1 MMKYHVSYLLSLIL
15 FSVPGSFL
23 YRPTGKAVA
32 KYNAP
37 VTDTTAPVLRSSKH
51 IRLADPTIFYHNGM
65 YYLYGTGG
73 DVSKGFLVYTSKDLF
88 QWDGPMGNKD
98 GYALVE
104 GDAFGTDG
112 FWAPQVFERN
122 SRFYMAYTAN
132 EQIAIAES
140 ESPLGPF
147 KQKTLHKISGPGK
160 QIDPYIFFD
169 DDGRVYLFHVRL
181 DRGNRIYVAEL
192 KSDLSDII
200 AGTEKECINAAESWE
215 NTSHSQWPVAEGPT
229 VMKRNGKYYL
239 LYSAND
245 YRNID
250 YAVGYAISDQVTGPW
265 KKSGNNPILHRKD
278 LNINGTGHGDL
289 FRDEKGK
296 LQYVFHTHFS
306 EAKVQPRLTGI
317 VKVRFKT
324 KNILVDTTSF
334 RYLEQ
339 VN

>member
-1 MMKYHVSYLLSLIL
+1 MKYHVSYLLSLIL
-15 FSVPGSFL
+15 FTVPHSFM
-23 YRPTGKAVA
+23 YRQQVGAVA
-32 KYNAP
+32 QQASTVADTLAP
-37 VTDTTAPVLRSSKH
+37 ALRSSKT
-51 IRLADPTIFYHNGM
+51 IKLADPTIFYHKGM

-73 DVSKGFLVYTSKDLF
+73 DVSKGFLVYTSKDLV
-88 QWDGPMGNKD
+88 QWEGPKGNKD
-98 GYALVE
+98 GYALIE
-104 GDAFGTDG
+104 GDAFGTNG

-122 SRFYMAYTAN
+122 GRFYMAYTAN

-147 KQKTLHKISGPGK
+147 KQKTLQKISGPGK
-160 QIDPYIFFD
+160 QIDPFIFFD

-200 AGTEKECINAAESWE
+200 TGTEKECINAADNWE
-215 NTSHSQWPVAEGPT
+215 NTSGSQWPVAEGPT
-229 VMKRNGKYYL
+229 VIKRGGKYYL

-250 YAVGYAISDQVTGPW
+250 YAVGYAISDHVTGPW
-265 KKSGNNPILHRKD
+265 KKSGNNPILDRKD
-278 LNINGTGHGDL
+278 LKINGTGHGDL
-289 FRDEKGK
+289 FRDDKGN

-306 EAKVQPRLTGI
+306 ETIVQPRLTGI
-317 VKVRFKT
+317 VKVRFKM